1 MAFALRSLTARR
13 YRIEG
18 DVPPVH
24 SDAFRERLADRAFR
38 PPADVEE
45 KAAGWVTADNCLDAD
60 FETAA
65 LVRGPCAAFALRI
78 DRRRVPS
85 RILRA
90 RVDLEWRARRKAE
103 RDAEGGPAGG
113 KRKGRRGGRE
123 ERAELRRQV
132 TEDLLRQTPPST
144 EVHPVL
150 LLPRERAVLF
160 LSLSKRANDAFR
172 ELFTATFDVSL
183 SALTPYH
190 RALEMLEGRGASEAL
205 ADVRR
210 TEFARPAGLGSA
222 ALRRSVSLP
231 AGAGA
236 GAPPP
241 AGRIAA
247 TSPGAL
253 GPDSLGPDPLAP
265 DPLAA
270 DPLEPGARS

>member
-24 SDAFRERLADRAFR
+24 SDAFRTRLSDRVFR
-38 PPADVEE
+38 PPSEVEE
-45 KAAGWVTADNCLDAD
+45 KAIGWVTADNCLDVD
-60 FETAA
+60 FDSAV

-78 DRRRVPS
+78 DRRRVAS
-85 RILRA
+85 RIVRA
-90 RVDLEWRARRKAE
+90 RIDLEWRARRKAD
-103 RDAEGGPAGG
+103 RDAEGGPPIGSQDASRGVAG
-113 KRKGRRGGRE
+113 KARGRRGGRE

-132 TEDLLRQTPPST
+132 TEELLRQTPPST

-150 LLPRERAVLF
+150 VLPRERTVLL

-172 ELFTATFDVSL
+172 ELFAATFDVSL

-210 TEFARPAGLGSA
+210 TEFARPAGLA
-222 ALRRSVSLP
+222 ARR
-231 AGAGA
+231 GASA

-241 AGRIAA
+241 LSSSMGSRLPAESE
-247 TSPGAL
+247 SPV
-253 GPDSLGPDPLAP
+253 P
-265 DPLAA
+265 
-270 DPLEPGARS
+270 EARS